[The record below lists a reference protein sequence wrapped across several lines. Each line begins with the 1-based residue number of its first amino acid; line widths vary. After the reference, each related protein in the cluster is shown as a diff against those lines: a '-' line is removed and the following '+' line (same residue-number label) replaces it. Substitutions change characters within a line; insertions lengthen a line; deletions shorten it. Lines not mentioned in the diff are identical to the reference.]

1 MDNLNAKYL
10 FPSYCHI
17 EEVSGSLAAE
27 QLAKE
32 GVTDKFVLF
41 NKNLKSMFFI
51 NDSTKN
57 FLDLFLE
64 PKSPFEVMQE
74 LGINPNIANSE
85 NKEIVIKFL
94 AAMIKRGFLITEL
107 SSQSAVEKCLPTFPD
122 YEIIETIKHSDFEAV
137 CKANSAQ
144 TELKVVLKFL
154 NFADNVPEE
163 TKTKRRSYFKQEFE
177 IMAELNG
184 HPNICSVIDFET
196 DKDMAVLELL
206 NGKTL
211 KELIKGK
218 EISAAN
224 KIHIANQIIK
234 TLAYVHSKGIVH
246 GDIHANQF
254 IVNDSYEPKL
264 IDFGLSYRSNDS
276 GNRVIR
282 RGGIHNYLEPENITP
297 NAFSNVIE
305 YVPNFRSEVYRIGA
319 LLYFLIYDNYPF
331 ESFSWKQLCKLIQ
344 TEPPNLKEFFPNG
357 DYISEAYI
365 TLLSRALQ
373 KNPNERFASA
383 IEMNKYLNE
392 K

>member
-1 MDNLNAKYL
+1 MDNLSERYL

-17 EEVSGSLAAE
+17 EEVSGSLATE
-27 QLAKE
+27 QLSKE

-57 FLDLFLE
+57 FLGLFSE

-74 LGINPNIANSE
+74 LGIDPNIANSE
-85 NKEIVIKFL
+85 NKEIVIKFFN
-94 AAMIKRGFLITEL
+94 AMIKRGFLIPEL
-107 SSQSAVEKCLPTFPD
+107 NNQNVEDKYLPAFPD
-122 YEIIETIKHSDFEAV
+122 YEIFETIKHSDFEAV
-137 CKANSAQ
+137 CKATNKK

-154 NFADNVPEE
+154 NFGNNVTEQ
-163 TKTKRRSYFKQEFE
+163 TKTKRRSYFQQEFE
-177 IMAELNG
+177 IMYELNG
-184 HPNICSVIDFET
+184 HPNICSILRFET
-196 DKDMAVLELL
+196 DKDLAVIELL

-211 KELIKGK
+211 KELIKSK
-218 EISAAN
+218 EISTPN
-224 KIHIANQIIK
+224 KIYIVDQIIN

-254 IVNDSYEPKL
+254 IVNDSYELKL

-276 GNRVIR
+276 GNQVIR

-305 YVPNFRSEVYRIGA
+305 YTPNFRSEVYRIGA

-344 TEPPNLKEFFPNG
+344 TEPPNLKRCFPNG
-357 DYISEAYI
+357 DYIDGAYI
-365 TLLSRALQ
+365 TLLSKALQ
-373 KNPNERFASA
+373 KNPDERFASA

>member
-1 MDNLNAKYL
+1 MDNLSKKYL

-17 EEVSGSLAAE
+17 EEVSGSLATE
-27 QLAKE
+27 QLSKE

-57 FLDLFLE
+57 FLGLFSE

-74 LGINPNIANSE
+74 LGIDPNIANVE

-94 AAMIKRGFLITEL
+94 NAMIKRGFLIPEL
-107 SSQSAVEKCLPTFPD
+107 NNQNVEDKYLPAFPD
-122 YEIIETIKHSDFEAV
+122 YEIFETFKHSDFEAV
-137 CKANSAQ
+137 CKATNKK
-144 TELKVVLKFL
+144 TKLKVVLKFL
-154 NFADNVPEE
+154 NFGDNVTEQ
-163 TKTKRRSYFKQEFE
+163 TKTKRRSYFQQEFK
-177 IMAELNG
+177 IMSELND
-184 HPNICSVIDFET
+184 HPNICSILHFET
-196 DKDMAVLELL
+196 DKDLAVLELL

-211 KELIKGK
+211 KEMIKGK
-218 EISAAN
+218 EISVPN
-224 KIHIANQIIK
+224 KIYITNQIVD
-234 TLAYVHSKGIVH
+234 TLAYVHSNGIVH

-254 IVNDSYEPKL
+254 IVNDSYQLKL
-264 IDFGLSYRSNDS
+264 IDFGLAYHSNDS
-276 GNRVIR
+276 ENQAIR

-344 TEPPNLKEFFPNG
+344 TEPPDFKDSFPNG
-357 DYISEAYI
+357 YHIDKIYI
-365 TLLSRALQ
+365 TLLRKSLQ
-373 KNPNERFASA
+373 KNPSERFASA
-383 IEMNKYLNE
+383 IEMKKCLNK